1 MSRLYRNE
9 IVLVPDLTPDV
20 NSSGGL
26 HKYASI
32 IKSHLGKIANEN
44 NDLLTLGSEHSIKNT
59 LPGYRKRFFYWDCYG
74 LSHHSEFNNYFSK
87 SSGCIL
93 VPDVQDLEHPQNFSS
108 SILEFRQKNWGL
120 LRDLSNFRI
129 IAMSNFTR
137 NKLNELLQIPKDRI
151 SVIGAGVD
159 PIPTSLLELDTGL
172 QNLTDSKNYILLLS
186 KFWKHKNVQNLFNS
200 ISNIDDIL
208 EDANLYIFRVG
219 GRSADETINITS
231 RRVIDLGFRND
242 FEVTHLIKNAK
253 SLIHPSEYE
262 GFCMP
267 VGESLYLDVPVSAF
281 EIPAIRELVGKQYE
295 LIELGDYSSLI
306 EHAIKLAIDDNFR
319 KDNLLETNPFIKN
332 MTWELISRD
341 IYFELVRD

>member
-1 MSRLYRNE
+1 MSLYRNE
-9 IVLVPDLTPDV
+9 IVFVPDLNPDV

-32 IKSHLGKIANEN
+32 IKPHLSKIANERR
-44 NDLLTLGSEHSIKNT
+44 DLLTHGSEHSIKNT
-59 LPGYRKRFFYWDCYG
+59 LPGYKKRFFLWDVYG
-74 LSHHSEFNNYFSK
+74 ISQLNEFKNYFSK

-93 VPDVQDLEHPQNFSS
+93 VPDVQDLECPENFSRS
-108 SILEFRQKNWGL
+108 VLEIRQKSWAL
-120 LRDLSNFRI
+120 LRDLSNFKI

-137 NKLNELLQIPKDRI
+137 NKLNEFLQIPKDRI
-151 SVIGAGVD
+151 SVIGAGID
-159 PIPTSLLELDTGL
+159 PIPTSLLELGTDL
-172 QNLTDSKNYILLLS
+172 LNLTDSKNYILLLS
-186 KFWKHKNVQNLFNS
+186 KFWKHKNVQDLFNS

-219 GRSADETINITS
+219 GRNADEPCDISS
-231 RRVIDLGFRND
+231 RRVIDLGFRNNS
-242 FEVTHLIKNAK
+242 EVTYLIKNAK

-281 EIPAIRELVGKQYE
+281 EIPAIRELVGKKYE
-295 LIELGDYSSLI
+295 LIELRDYSSI
-306 EHAIKLAIDDNFR
+306 IVHAIKLAKDDNFR
-319 KDNLLETNPFIKN
+319 QNNLLDMSPIIKN
-332 MTWELISRD
+332 MTWESISRD